1 MNKIIVIT
9 GPTSVG
15 KTALSIA
22 IAKKYDGEI
31 INADSMQFYKELNI
45 GTAKIKEEEK
55 ERIPHHLFDINEVDD
70 EYSIYH
76 YQKDARIIIEDIQKR
91 HKTPIL
97 VGGTG
102 LYLKAAL
109 YDYQLS
115 KETQNSKFEEYTNE
129 ELYKLLTKIDQN
141 AKVDPNNRRRLIRA
155 LSYYQENN
163 KSISQNKTDKLLY
176 DTIFIGLTCD
186 RNILYDRINQRVDI
200 MVKEGLIDEVRKFY
214 DQKIY
219 TKPLIN
225 GIGYKEL
232 YQYFDGKITLDEAID
247 LIKKN
252 SRHYAKRQYTFFNH
266 QMNIKWFNVSF
277 TNFNDTIEEVIKY
290 IDKELNT

>member
-22 IAKKYDGEI
+22 VAKKYDGEI
-31 INADSMQFYKELNI
+31 INADSMQFYKGLNI

-55 ERIPHHLFDINEVDD
+55 EGIPHHLFDINEVDD

-290 IDKELNT
+290 IDSNN

>member
-31 INADSMQFYKELNI
+31 INADSMQFYKGLNI

-55 ERIPHHLFDINEVDD
+55 EGIPHHLFDINEVDD

-290 IDKELNT
+290 IDSNN

>member
-31 INADSMQFYKELNI
+31 INADSMQFYKGLNI

-55 ERIPHHLFDINEVDD
+55 EGIPHHLFDINEVDD

-141 AKVDPNNRRRLIRA
+141 TKVDPNNRRRLIRA

-290 IDKELNT
+290 IDSNN

>member
-31 INADSMQFYKELNI
+31 INADSMQFYKGLNI

-55 ERIPHHLFDINEVDD
+55 EGIPHHLFDINAVDD

-232 YQYFDGKITLDEAID
+232 YQYFDGKISLDEAID

-290 IDKELNT
+290 IDSNN

>member
-31 INADSMQFYKELNI
+31 INADSMQFYKGLNI

-55 ERIPHHLFDINEVDD
+55 EGIPHHLFDINEIDD

-290 IDKELNT
+290 IDSNN

>member
-31 INADSMQFYKELNI
+31 INADSMQFYKGLNI

-55 ERIPHHLFDINEVDD
+55 EGIPHHLFDINEIDD

-141 AKVDPNNRRRLIRA
+141 TKVDPNNRRRLIRA

-290 IDKELNT
+290 IDSNN

>member
-31 INADSMQFYKELNI
+31 INADSMQFYKGLNI

-55 ERIPHHLFDINEVDD
+55 EGIPHHLFDINEIDD

-141 AKVDPNNRRRLIRA
+141 TKVDPNNRRRLIRA
-155 LSYYQENN
+155 LNYYQENN

-290 IDKELNT
+290 IDSNN

>member
-31 INADSMQFYKELNI
+31 INADSMQFYKGLNI

-55 ERIPHHLFDINEVDD
+55 EGIPHHLFDINEVDD

-115 KETQNSKFEEYTNE
+115 KETQNLKFEEYTNE

-290 IDKELNT
+290 IDSNN

>member
-31 INADSMQFYKELNI
+31 INADSMQFYKGLNI

-55 ERIPHHLFDINEVDD
+55 EGIPHHLFDINAVDD

-290 IDKELNT
+290 IDSNN

>member
-31 INADSMQFYKELNI
+31 INADSMQFYKGLNI

-55 ERIPHHLFDINEVDD
+55 EGIPHHLFDINEVDD

-91 HKTPIL
+91 HKTPIF

-290 IDKELNT
+290 IDSNN

>member
-31 INADSMQFYKELNI
+31 INADSMQFYKGLNI

-55 ERIPHHLFDINEVDD
+55 EGIPHHLFDINEVDD

>member
-31 INADSMQFYKELNI
+31 INADSMQFYKGLNI

-55 ERIPHHLFDINEVDD
+55 EGIPHHLFDINEVDD

-76 YQKDARIIIEDIQKR
+76 YQKDARIIIKDIQKR

-290 IDKELNT
+290 IDSNN

>member
-31 INADSMQFYKELNI
+31 INADSMQFYKGLNI

-55 ERIPHHLFDINEVDD
+55 EGIPHNLFDINAVDD

-290 IDKELNT
+290 IDSNN

>member
-22 IAKKYDGEI
+22 VAKKYDGEI
-31 INADSMQFYKELNI
+31 INADSMQFYKGLNI

-55 ERIPHHLFDINEVDD
+55 EGIPHHLFDINEVDD

>member
-22 IAKKYDGEI
+22 VAKKYDGEI
-31 INADSMQFYKELNI
+31 INADSMQFYKGLNI

-55 ERIPHHLFDINEVDD
+55 EGIPHHLFDINAVDD

-290 IDKELNT
+290 IDSNN

>member
-31 INADSMQFYKELNI
+31 INADSMQFYKGLNI

-55 ERIPHHLFDINEVDD
+55 EGIPHHLFDINEVDD

-232 YQYFDGKITLDEAID
+232 YQYFDGKITLDETID

-290 IDKELNT
+290 IDSNN

>member
-1 MNKIIVIT
+1 M
-9 GPTSVG
+9 
-15 KTALSIA
+15 
-22 IAKKYDGEI
+22 
-31 INADSMQFYKELNI
+31 
-45 GTAKIKEEEK
+45 
-55 ERIPHHLFDINEVDD
+55 
-70 EYSIYH
+70 
-76 YQKDARIIIEDIQKR
+76 
-91 HKTPIL
+91 
-97 VGGTG
+97 
-102 LYLKAAL
+102 
-109 YDYQLS
+109 
-115 KETQNSKFEEYTNE
+115 
-129 ELYKLLTKIDQN
+129 LTKIDQN

-290 IDKELNT
+290 IDSNN

>member
-31 INADSMQFYKELNI
+31 INADSMQFYKGLNI

-55 ERIPHHLFDINEVDD
+55 EGIPHHLFDINAVDD

-186 RNILYDRINQRVDI
+186 RNILYDRINQRVNI

-290 IDKELNT
+290 IDSNN

>member
-31 INADSMQFYKELNI
+31 INADSMQFYKGLNI

-55 ERIPHHLFDINEVDD
+55 EGIPHHLFDINEVDD
-70 EYSIYH
+70 EYSIYN
-76 YQKDARIIIEDIQKR
+76 YQKDDRIIIEDIQKR

-290 IDKELNT
+290 IDSNN

>member
-31 INADSMQFYKELNI
+31 INADSMQFYKGLNI

-55 ERIPHHLFDINEVDD
+55 EGIPHHLFDINAVDD